1 MHVERFKRSNELRAA
16 HQHRGAVAHLSR
28 HFPGYAGRI
37 LVPGVAVPASN
48 TVKLSGLGFS
58 LKPPAWLR
66 DAARKIV
73 GGTKVS
79 VPSVTIPL
87 PGGGSIITPSTKP
100 TVTEQ
105 AELLAANIPGGWVTI
120 AGVGLLAALL
130 LFKRR

>member
-1 MHVERFKRSNELRAA
+1 MQISRIRSARAA
-16 HQHRGAVAHLSR
+16 VRTMHDHASAVHHLER
-28 HFPGYAGRI
+28 HFPGYTSRV
-37 LVPGVAVPASN
+37 LVPGGE
-48 TVKLSGLGFS
+48 LSGLGFS

-100 TVTEQ
+100 TLPEQ

-120 AGVGLLAALL
+120 AGVGLLAGLL
-130 LFKRR
+130 LMKSMRR